1 MSKVTLKN
9 GKNIGQH
16 IDPPKKMGWRYF
28 LIWFAGFLS
37 AGLIVGIVAIILSTS
52 FSTREIIYMFGGDPN
67 SILQPYY
74 QDMSIIRMV
83 TDVASR
89 KFETLGDVYQITPMV
104 KTMFDEYVNPVLEKE
119 LHYTYPWEEISIK
132 PFKTPAEPRI
142 DGSIDPSEDL
152 STYLGRAIKEGVY
165 LASFVTGDHPN
176 LMNIF
181 LYPKDS
187 SGNFDYD
194 HPYSLMDF
202 IDADSTFFN
211 NIINSIKVK
220 DVTGTTGVPLIDD
233 EDGIGNWGLN
243 EFTDTKINSLPLSLL
258 LDPDS
263 ENPLIAK
270 LRDNWTVGD
279 LKDEDN
285 FKNLLLS
292 EVITIDSSS
301 PKMLQKLK
309 DLGYTIGQLE
319 STNLYNVLKIE
330 DVFDVGEEGLLAAL
344 GDKYLYQLEDDNTI
358 LGLYVGDI
366 FPPKEGRD
374 SIVDKFADK
383 TLSQLSTLD
392 VNDIKLSDIFSE
404 TDINASKILKALI
417 ATDSEITIG
426 DITDPSTIQSL
437 KIQDILSDEQI
448 ASNNLLDAIKGYTIG
463 AIPSEINNIK
473 LGKILG
479 IDIDDP
485 DTSQL
490 LKSLADES
498 ISTLPNFI
506 DNITLGDVMDFSSY
520 PNLDND
526 DVKGAK
532 INDLDSMIDKL
543 KNHLKL
549 KDVVDIDASSPW
561 ILQQLK
567 DNYLYELDDEISNFK
582 LGDFIE
588 IDSSSP
594 LALQN
599 LADVALED
607 LEDSMTGLT
616 LNQIVP
622 VTSSSPVI
630 IQSLANVT
638 VLDGTSLVSKLNS
651 LKLNEIYKEEDCTG
665 IFGFIWNNTSG
676 GDVLITDIPNEVNN
690 LPLVMVLEEYIY
702 SDDLSK
708 AKYLDEITGNYYSS
722 SELVDGKSPDGNP
735 VTEFKRINPS
745 WWFLFT
751 AEDEEFTADEKY
763 YVLKE
768 GLNYTIR
775 DGMDDIVENF
785 TYHMRSESIQ
795 ALYEAGL
802 LVVEEDKLSYFN
814 VYVTYKGS
822 LKRVGD
828 MTMSEFL
835 DFCITNLSL

>member
-16 IDPPKKMGWRYF
+16 IDPPKRMGWRYF

-37 AGLIVGIVAIILSTS
+37 AGLIVGIVAIVLSTS
-52 FSTREIIYMFGGDPN
+52 FSTREIISMFGGDPN
-67 SILQPYY
+67 AILQPYY
-74 QDMSIIRMV
+74 QDLSIIRTI

-89 KFETLGDVYQITPMV
+89 KYETLGDIYQITPMV

-119 LHYTYPWEEISIK
+119 LHYKYPWEEISIK
-132 PFKTPAEPRI
+132 PFKTPAEPRS

-152 STYLGRAIKEGVY
+152 PTYLGRAIKEGVY
-165 LASFVTGDHPN
+165 LANFITGDHPN

-187 SGNFDYD
+187 SDNFDYD

-263 ENPLIAK
+263 VNPLIVK

-279 LKDEDN
+279 LRDEDN

-301 PKMLQKLK
+301 PKMLQKLAE
-309 DLGYTIGQLE
+309 LGYTIGQLE
-319 STNLYNVLKIE
+319 STNLYNVLKVE

-344 GDKYLYQLEDDNTI
+344 GGFYLSDLEDDDTI

-383 TLSQLSTLD
+383 TLSELSTMD

-404 TDINASKILKALI
+404 ADINASKILKALI

-448 ASNNLLDAIKGYTIG
+448 ASNNLLDAIKGHTIG

-479 IDIDDP
+479 IDVGDP

-490 LKSLADES
+490 LKSLAEET
-498 ISTLPNFI
+498 ITTLPNFI

-532 INDLDSMIDKL
+532 INDLNSLINKL

-561 ILQQLK
+561 ILRQLK
-567 DNYLYELDDEISNFK
+567 DKYLYELDDEISNFK

-594 LALQN
+594 LVLQN
-599 LADVALED
+599 LATVALDD
-607 LEDSMTGLT
+607 LEDSMTALT

-665 IFGFIWNNTSG
+665 IFGFIWRNTGG

-702 SDDLSK
+702 NNDISK
-708 AKYLDEITGNYYSS
+708 AKYYDAVTGNYYSS

-735 VTEFKRINPS
+735 VTEYKRINPS

-751 AEDEEFTADEKY
+751 AEGEEFTADEKY

-768 GLNYTIR
+768 GLTYTVGS
-775 DGMDDIVENF
+775 GMDDIVDNF
-785 TYHMRSESIQ
+785 TYHMKTEPIQ
-795 ALYEAGL
+795 ALYDAGL
-802 LVVEEDKLSYFN
+802 LEIEAGKEYYLQII
-814 VYVTYKGS
+814 VTYKGESRKVGS
-822 LKRVGD
+822 L
-828 MTMSEFL
+828 TMSEFL
-835 DFCITNLSL
+835 DFCMANITL